1 MAICEA
7 YERGD
12 HPCPMKSYYG
22 FKLKVFSESIS
33 EQYKITTWKAGD
45 GAEFELKEARNGED
59 IDYFITP
66 ERSGNLFLRTGHSCV
81 DKRKFSLRG
90 VDTETGKLWLTNQV
104 QQDFMLQPGLLCRF
118 GQNAGNIVF
127 VLPCIYTLAIC

>member
-1 MAICEA
+1 MQHLNSNCREKDVE
-7 YERGD
+7 Y
-12 HPCPMKSYYG
+12 
-22 FKLKVFSESIS
+22 
-33 EQYKITTWKAGD
+33 
-45 GAEFELKEARNGED
+45 ELKEARNGED

-104 QQDFMLQPGLLCRF
+104 Q
-118 GQNAGNIVF
+118 
-127 VLPCIYTLAIC
+127 

>member
-1 MAICEA
+1 MAICGT

-33 EQYKITTWKAGD
+33 EQYKITTWKAGH

-104 QQDFMLQPGLLCRF
+104 Q
-118 GQNAGNIVF
+118 
-127 VLPCIYTLAIC
+127 